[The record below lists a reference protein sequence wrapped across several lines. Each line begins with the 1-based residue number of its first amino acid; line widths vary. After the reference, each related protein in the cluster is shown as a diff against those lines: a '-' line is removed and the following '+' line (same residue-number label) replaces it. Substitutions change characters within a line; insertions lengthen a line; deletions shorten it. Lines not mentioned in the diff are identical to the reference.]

1 MKSQDV
7 FLLLKLVSLEKQEKD
22 YSGGITRAWP
32 SDWGDWEEEADLSG
46 VGLTSGN
53 EIFPAPDWLTGDG
66 VSTAPAWFPDLQKGY
81 EASTF
86 SGRFLDLRQRENKGV
101 DLLNGDDLSPVLSFS
116 VDHIKTCYTARS
128 LEDVTGIS
136 KSQVNLSLKRCQ
148 DVGLL
153 RYDRKTGLPRV
164 NAKALTEFIVFGLKY
179 VFPARPAEIVRGV
192 ATAFAAP
199 VLKQKLMSAGEL
211 IPVWPDARGRTK
223 GQSIEPLFKSVPFAV
238 RKDPELYAL
247 LALVDAIRI
256 GQPREVNLA
265 VSLLKQHMEVRE

>member
-1 MKSQDV
+1 MKSQDI
-7 FLLLKLVSLEKQEKD
+7 FLLLKLVSLEKQEKN
-22 YSGGITRAWP
+22 YLAGITRAWP
-32 SDWGDWEEEADLSG
+32 SDWQDWE
-46 VGLTSGN
+46 N
-53 EIFPAPDWLTGDG
+53 EIYALERDG
-66 VSTAPAWFPDLQKGY
+66 LRED
-81 EASTF
+81 ASF
-86 SGRFLDLRQRENKGV
+86 EGADYAGGSIISR
-101 DLLNGDDLSPVLSFS
+101 
-116 VDHIKTCYTARS
+116 YTARA
-128 LEDVTGIS
+128 LEDATGIS

-153 RYDRKTGLPRV
+153 RHDRKTGLPRV

-199 VLKQKLMSAGEL
+199 VLEQKLMSAGEL
-211 IPVWPDARGRTK
+211 IPVWPDARGNTK
-223 GQSIEPLFKSVPFAV
+223 GQSIEPLFKSVPIAV

-265 VSLLKQHMEVRE
+265 IGLLKQHMEVRE